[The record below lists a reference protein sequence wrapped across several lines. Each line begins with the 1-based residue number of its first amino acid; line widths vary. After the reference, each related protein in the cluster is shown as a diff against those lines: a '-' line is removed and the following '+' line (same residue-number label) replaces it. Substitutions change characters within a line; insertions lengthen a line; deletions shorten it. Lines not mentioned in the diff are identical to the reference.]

1 MATAWDYIAIV
12 IFIVFSAFFS
22 GSEIAYAS
30 VNELRL
36 KKAAEAEN
44 GNKLAKLAYSIYS
57 NYDDAL
63 ITILIGN
70 NLVNIASSSVA
81 TVIAIDIMGD
91 KGTWVATA
99 IMTVIIL
106 TFGEIVPKI
115 IAVQTAFNF
124 TQIASIPLK
133 VLMIITFPIVW
144 VIQRVLKAL
153 DKLIKKEDEE
163 PADAITEDDLETIID
178 TVEDEGVIDE
188 DRADLLQSAL
198 DFDDVLAYEVIT
210 PRVDLVTI
218 DIVDSL
224 GEILE
229 TANDSGYTRIPVYE
243 DTVDNI
249 IGILHL
255 NHFYKMLAEKPDG
268 FDIRDILMPVNFV
281 HKTMPL
287 DDVLKE
293 MKRRQC
299 HMVIVTDEYGG
310 TMGCLTMEDVLEQ
323 LVGDIWDETDDIEPE
338 ITQTGDDTY
347 DVDGDMR
354 IEDFL
359 DEMDI
364 DDRDFD
370 DDNATVGGWA
380 IEMLGDYPKVGD
392 MFEYK
397 NLTVTV
403 KKLQNRRVV
412 LVGVKVWPVKEEDEE
427 EEL

>member
-1 MATAWDYIAIV
+1 M
-12 IFIVFSAFFS
+12 
-22 GSEIAYAS
+22 
-30 VNELRL
+30 
-36 KKAAEAEN
+36 
-44 GNKLAKLAYSIYS
+44 
-57 NYDDAL
+57 
-63 ITILIGN
+63 
-70 NLVNIASSSVA
+70 A

-115 IAVQTAFNF
+115 IAVQAAFSF
-124 TQIASIPLK
+124 THIAAVPLK
-133 VLMIITFPIVW
+133 ALMIITFPIVW
-144 VIQRVLKAL
+144 LIQRVLKAL

-210 PRVDLVTI
+210 PRVDMVTI
-218 DIVDSL
+218 DIEDSF

-338 ITQTGDDTY
+338 ITQTGEDTY

-427 EEL
+427 EL